1 MIFRRII
8 IAIKKVN
15 ADNQPVKILSNFLGF
30 GLIGFSIYILI
41 SLISYNAADS
51 AYFYQTNDPNVLN
64 LGGPAGAVI
73 SDVLLSTIGLGSYLL
88 LLFISLWSLESL
100 APKIF
105 NLSSPKFLFRVIGGL
120 LSLICFT
127 ALCEF
132 YIAGQSFPQ
141 GSSGGFLGKSI
152 FSNLVLIFGLIGS
165 LLFLLIFLIPS
176 VTLGLNISWSLLFT
190 YAGKLILKMSSLTRS
205 LLENVFKFLEKLI
218 SSSFAGI
225 KNLIGN
231 IKDIQKNKQ
240 IESSKSKPV
249 KAPTKKS
256 PEIKA
261 VPKTQSVI
269 NLKSDKSEDKVDL
282 SESDMGKDEE
292 PVTKMPSTEL
302 LDRALDDGDSLSKED
317 LESLSELLEIKLD
330 EFGIEAEVV
339 SVLPGPVV
347 TRFEIQPA
355 PGTKANKITNIAQDI
370 ARSLAVSSVRVVEVI
385 EGKSVVGIE
394 IPNTNRKMVRLK
406 EILASAAFENSKSHL
421 SLALGKDIA
430 GKAVVVNLEKMPHLL
445 VAGTTGSGK
454 SVGINAMLLSLLFK
468 SDPEDVR
475 LILIDPK
482 MLELSVYDGIPHLLT
497 PVITDMSDA
506 ANGLRWCVAEMDR
519 RYKLMSAMGVRNLA
533 SFNSTIKDASEKGSI
548 FSNLVLIFGLIGSL
562 LFLLI
567 FLIPSVTLGLNIS
580 WSLLFTYAGKLILK
594 MSSLTRSLLENVF
607 KFLEKL
613 ISSSFAGIKNLI
625 GNIKDIQK
633 NKQIESSKSKP
644 VKAPTKKSPEIK
656 AVPKT
661 QSVINLKSDKSED
674 KVDLSESDMGKDEE
688 PVTKMPST
696 ELLDRALDDGDSL
709 SKEDLESLSE
719 LLEIKLDEFGIEAE
733 VVSVL
738 PGPVVTRFEIQ
749 PAPGTKANKI
759 TNIAQDIARS
769 LAVSSVRVVE
779 VIEGKSVVGIEIPNT
794 NRKMV
799 RLKEILASAAF
810 ENSKSHLSLALG
822 KDIAGKAVVVNLEK
836 MPHLLVAG
844 TTGSGK
850 SVGINAMLL
859 SLLFKSDPE
868 DVRLILIDPKMLELS
883 VYDGIPHLLTP
894 VITDM
899 SDAANGLRWCVAEM
913 DRRYKLMSAM
923 GVRNLAS
930 FNSTIKDAS
939 EKGESIQNPL
949 KEDVEDY
956 LEELPSIVVVVDEFA
971 DMMMLVGKKVEHLI
985 ARIAQKARAA
995 GIHLIL
1001 ATQRPSVD
1009 VITGLIKANIPTR
1022 ISFQV
1027 STKIDSRTVLDQGGA
1042 EQLLGYGD
1050 MLYLPAGQGVPAR
1063 VHGAFVGDD
1072 EVHRVVDDWKK
1083 RGTPD
1088 FIDEITSDLQD
1099 TGPIPGWS
1107 NASGSSGE
1115 EDDELYDEAVNFVI
1129 ESRRASIS
1137 AVQRKLR
1144 IGYNRAARIIESME
1158 AAGLVSEMSSN
1169 GSREVLVPKRN

>member
-1 MIFRRII
+1 MVFRRII

-15 ADNQPVKILSNFLGF
+15 TDNQPVKILSNFLGF

-51 AYFYQTNDPNVLN
+51 AYFYQTNDPNVMN
-64 LGGPAGAVI
+64 LGGPLGAIV
-73 SDVLLSTIGLGSYLL
+73 SDILLSTIGLGSYLL

-105 NLSSPKFLFRVIGGL
+105 SLTSPKFLFRIIGGL

-141 GSSGGFLGKSI
+141 GSSGGLIGKFI

-165 LLFLLIFLIPS
+165 LLFLIIFLIPS
-176 VTLGLNISWSLLFT
+176 ATLGLNVSWQLLFT
-190 YAGKLILKMSSLTRS
+190 YAGKLILKIFSLARL

-218 SSSFAGI
+218 TAVIQGLKTLIESI
-225 KNLIGN
+225 K
-231 IKDIQKNKQ
+231 KIQKNNQ
-240 IESSKSKPV
+240 IESSKTKPF
-249 KAPTKKS
+249 KAAPKKS

-269 NLKSDKSEDKVDL
+269 NLKNDKPEDKVDL
-282 SESDMGKDEE
+282 SKSDIGEDKE

-302 LDRALDDGDSLSKED
+302 LDRALDDGESLSKED

-406 EILASAAFENSKSHL
+406 EILASSAFEDSKSHL

-533 SFNSTIKDASEKGSI
+533 SFNSAIKE
-548 FSNLVLIFGLIGSL
+548 
-562 LFLLI
+562 
-567 FLIPSVTLGLNIS
+567 
-580 WSLLFTYAGKLILK
+580 
-594 MSSLTRSLLENVF
+594 
-607 KFLEKL
+607 
-613 ISSSFAGIKNLI
+613 
-625 GNIKDIQK
+625 
-633 NKQIESSKSKP
+633 
-644 VKAPTKKSPEIK
+644 
-656 AVPKT
+656 
-661 QSVINLKSDKSED
+661 
-674 KVDLSESDMGKDEE
+674 
-688 PVTKMPST
+688 
-696 ELLDRALDDGDSL
+696 
-709 SKEDLESLSE
+709 
-719 LLEIKLDEFGIEAE
+719 
-733 VVSVL
+733 
-738 PGPVVTRFEIQ
+738 
-749 PAPGTKANKI
+749 
-759 TNIAQDIARS
+759 
-769 LAVSSVRVVE
+769 
-779 VIEGKSVVGIEIPNT
+779 
-794 NRKMV
+794 
-799 RLKEILASAAF
+799 
-810 ENSKSHLSLALG
+810 
-822 KDIAGKAVVVNLEK
+822 
-836 MPHLLVAG
+836 
-844 TTGSGK
+844 
-850 SVGINAMLL
+850 
-859 SLLFKSDPE
+859 
-868 DVRLILIDPKMLELS
+868 
-883 VYDGIPHLLTP
+883 
-894 VITDM
+894 
-899 SDAANGLRWCVAEM
+899 
-913 DRRYKLMSAM
+913 
-923 GVRNLAS
+923 
-930 FNSTIKDAS
+930 AS

-949 KEDVEDY
+949 KEDEEDF

-1050 MLYLPAGQGVPAR
+1050 MLYLPAGQGVPSR

-1088 FIDEITSDLQD
+1088 FVDEITSDLQD

-1107 NASGSSGE
+1107 NVSGSSGA

-1144 IGYNRAARIIESME
+1144 IGYNRAARLIESME

>member
-1 MIFRRII
+1 M
-8 IAIKKVN
+8 
-15 ADNQPVKILSNFLGF
+15 
-30 GLIGFSIYILI
+30 
-41 SLISYNAADS
+41 
-51 AYFYQTNDPNVLN
+51 
-64 LGGPAGAVI
+64 I
-73 SDVLLSTIGLGSYLL
+73 SDILLSSIGLGSYLL
-88 LLFISLWSLESL
+88 LIFISLWSLESL
-100 APKIF
+100 APKVF
-105 NLSSPKFLFRVIGGL
+105 KLSSPRFLFRILGGL
-120 LSLICFT
+120 LSLVCFT

-141 GSSGGFLGKSI
+141 GSSGGFIGKFI

-165 LLFLLIFLIPS
+165 LLFLIIFLIPS
-176 VTLGLNISWSLLFT
+176 ITLGLNISWSLLFS
-190 YAGKLILKMSSLTRS
+190 YLGKFILQSLSLIKTIF
-205 LLENVFKFLEKLI
+205 ENVFSVLEKLFSALLKGLKNI
-218 SSSFAGI
+218 I
-225 KNLIGN
+225 KNISNLTDKKNTN
-231 IKDIQKNKQ
+231 ITNK
-240 IESSKSKPV
+240 
-249 KAPTKKS
+249 KAPKTPIKKS
-256 PEIKA
+256 LETKT

-269 NLKSDKSEDKVDL
+269 NLKSDKPSEENKLSDTDITEDDK
-282 SESDMGKDEE
+282 
-292 PVTKMPSTEL
+292 PITKMPSTEL
-302 LDRALDDGDSLSKED
+302 LDRALDDGESLSKED

-406 EILASAAFENSKSHL
+406 EILASSAFENSKSHL

-533 SFNSTIKDASEKGSI
+533 SFNSAIKEAS
-548 FSNLVLIFGLIGSL
+548 
-562 LFLLI
+562 
-567 FLIPSVTLGLNIS
+567 
-580 WSLLFTYAGKLILK
+580 
-594 MSSLTRSLLENVF
+594 
-607 KFLEKL
+607 
-613 ISSSFAGIKNLI
+613 
-625 GNIKDIQK
+625 D
-633 NKQIESSKSKP
+633 
-644 VKAPTKKSPEIK
+644 
-656 AVPKT
+656 
-661 QSVINLKSDKSED
+661 
-674 KVDLSESDMGKDEE
+674 
-688 PVTKMPST
+688 
-696 ELLDRALDDGDSL
+696 
-709 SKEDLESLSE
+709 
-719 LLEIKLDEFGIEAE
+719 
-733 VVSVL
+733 
-738 PGPVVTRFEIQ
+738 
-749 PAPGTKANKI
+749 
-759 TNIAQDIARS
+759 
-769 LAVSSVRVVE
+769 
-779 VIEGKSVVGIEIPNT
+779 
-794 NRKMV
+794 
-799 RLKEILASAAF
+799 
-810 ENSKSHLSLALG
+810 
-822 KDIAGKAVVVNLEK
+822 
-836 MPHLLVAG
+836 
-844 TTGSGK
+844 
-850 SVGINAMLL
+850 
-859 SLLFKSDPE
+859 
-868 DVRLILIDPKMLELS
+868 
-883 VYDGIPHLLTP
+883 
-894 VITDM
+894 
-899 SDAANGLRWCVAEM
+899 
-913 DRRYKLMSAM
+913 
-923 GVRNLAS
+923 
-930 FNSTIKDAS
+930 
-939 EKGESIQNPL
+939 KGESIQNPL
-949 KEDVEDY
+949 KENEEEF

-1083 RGTPD
+1083 RGKPD
-1088 FIDEITSDLQD
+1088 YVDEITSDLQD

-1107 NASGSSGE
+1107 NASGSGE

-1144 IGYNRAARIIESME
+1144 IGYNRAARLIESME

>member
-1 MIFRRII
+1 M
-8 IAIKKVN
+8 
-15 ADNQPVKILSNFLGF
+15 
-30 GLIGFSIYILI
+30 
-41 SLISYNAADS
+41 
-51 AYFYQTNDPNVLN
+51 N
-64 LGGPAGAVI
+64 LGGPLGAVI
-73 SDVLLSTIGLGSYLL
+73 SDILLSTIGLGSYLL

-105 NLSSPKFLFRVIGGL
+105 NLSSPKFLFRIIGGL

-141 GSSGGFLGKSI
+141 GSSGGFIGKFI

-176 VTLGLNISWSLLFT
+176 ATLGLNISWPLLFA
-190 YAGKLILKMSSLTRS
+190 YAGKLILKISSLGRL
-205 LLENVFKFLEKLI
+205 LLENIFKFLEKLI
-218 SSSFAGI
+218 SAIFQGL
-225 KNLIGN
+225 KTLVEN

-240 IESSKSKPV
+240 IESSKTKPI
-249 KAPTKKS
+249 KAAAKKS

-269 NLKSDKSEDKVDL
+269 NLKNDKPEDKVDL
-282 SESDMGKDEE
+282 SKSDIGEDKE

-302 LDRALDDGDSLSKED
+302 LDRALDDGESLSKED

-406 EILASAAFENSKSHL
+406 EILASSAFEDSKSHL

-533 SFNSTIKDASEKGSI
+533 SFNSAIKE
-548 FSNLVLIFGLIGSL
+548 
-562 LFLLI
+562 
-567 FLIPSVTLGLNIS
+567 
-580 WSLLFTYAGKLILK
+580 
-594 MSSLTRSLLENVF
+594 
-607 KFLEKL
+607 
-613 ISSSFAGIKNLI
+613 
-625 GNIKDIQK
+625 
-633 NKQIESSKSKP
+633 
-644 VKAPTKKSPEIK
+644 
-656 AVPKT
+656 
-661 QSVINLKSDKSED
+661 
-674 KVDLSESDMGKDEE
+674 
-688 PVTKMPST
+688 
-696 ELLDRALDDGDSL
+696 
-709 SKEDLESLSE
+709 
-719 LLEIKLDEFGIEAE
+719 
-733 VVSVL
+733 
-738 PGPVVTRFEIQ
+738 
-749 PAPGTKANKI
+749 
-759 TNIAQDIARS
+759 
-769 LAVSSVRVVE
+769 
-779 VIEGKSVVGIEIPNT
+779 
-794 NRKMV
+794 
-799 RLKEILASAAF
+799 
-810 ENSKSHLSLALG
+810 
-822 KDIAGKAVVVNLEK
+822 
-836 MPHLLVAG
+836 
-844 TTGSGK
+844 
-850 SVGINAMLL
+850 
-859 SLLFKSDPE
+859 
-868 DVRLILIDPKMLELS
+868 
-883 VYDGIPHLLTP
+883 
-894 VITDM
+894 
-899 SDAANGLRWCVAEM
+899 
-913 DRRYKLMSAM
+913 
-923 GVRNLAS
+923 
-930 FNSTIKDAS
+930 AS
-939 EKGESIQNPL
+939 EKGESSQNPL
-949 KEDVEDY
+949 KEDEEDF
-956 LEELPSIVVVVDEFA
+956 LEELPSIGVVVDEFA

-1088 FIDEITSDLQD
+1088 FVDEITSDLQD

-1144 IGYNRAARIIESME
+1144 IGYNRAARLIESME

>member
-8 IAIKKVN
+8 IAIKKVKT
-15 ADNQPVKILSNFLGF
+15 DKQFKTFSTSFLGF
-30 GLIGFSIYILI
+30 GLLGFSIYILI
-41 SLISYNAADS
+41 SLLSYNAADS
-51 AYFYQTNDPNVLN
+51 GFYYQTSDPVILN
-64 LGGPAGAVI
+64 LGGPLGAVI
-73 SDVLLSTIGLGSYLL
+73 SDFLLSTMGIGSYLL
-88 LLFISLWSLESL
+88 LALISLWSFESIAKSL
-100 APKIF
+100 
-105 NLSSPKFLFRVIGGL
+105 LSFAGPLRLIGGL
-120 LSLICFT
+120 ISLICFM
-127 ALCEF
+127 ALSEF
-132 YIAGQSFPQ
+132 YISGESFPQ
-141 GSSGGFLGKSI
+141 DSSGGIIGKFIFLNFVK
-152 FSNLVLIFGLIGS
+152 VFGLIGS
-165 LLFLLIFLIPS
+165 LLFLVIFMIPS
-176 VTLGLNISWSLLFT
+176 LTLALNISWPSLFT
-190 YAGKLILKMSSLTRS
+190 YIGKLIIKLTSFLKLI
-205 LLENVFKFLEKLI
+205 LINVFKLI
-218 SSSFAGI
+218 ENFISVFFIGV
-225 KNLIGN
+225 KNLLKK
-231 IKDIQKNKQ
+231 IKDIKKDKKM
-240 IESSKSKPV
+240 ESSAVKSV
-249 KAPTKKS
+249 KTSSKKS
-256 PEIKA
+256 PEIKV

-269 NLKSDKSEDKVDL
+269 NLKNDKPEENLDLPQSDMDEDK
-282 SESDMGKDEE
+282 E

-302 LDRALDDGDSLSKED
+302 LDRALDDGESLSKED

-406 EILASAAFENSKSHL
+406 EILASSAFENSKSHL

-519 RYKLMSAMGVRNLA
+519 RYKLMSAMGVRNLS
-533 SFNSTIKDASEKGSI
+533 SFNSA
-548 FSNLVLIFGLIGSL
+548 
-562 LFLLI
+562 
-567 FLIPSVTLGLNIS
+567 
-580 WSLLFTYAGKLILK
+580 
-594 MSSLTRSLLENVF
+594 
-607 KFLEKL
+607 
-613 ISSSFAGIKNLI
+613 
-625 GNIKDIQK
+625 
-633 NKQIESSKSKP
+633 
-644 VKAPTKKSPEIK
+644 VKE
-656 AVPKT
+656 
-661 QSVINLKSDKSED
+661 
-674 KVDLSESDMGKDEE
+674 
-688 PVTKMPST
+688 
-696 ELLDRALDDGDSL
+696 
-709 SKEDLESLSE
+709 
-719 LLEIKLDEFGIEAE
+719 
-733 VVSVL
+733 
-738 PGPVVTRFEIQ
+738 
-749 PAPGTKANKI
+749 
-759 TNIAQDIARS
+759 
-769 LAVSSVRVVE
+769 
-779 VIEGKSVVGIEIPNT
+779 
-794 NRKMV
+794 
-799 RLKEILASAAF
+799 
-810 ENSKSHLSLALG
+810 
-822 KDIAGKAVVVNLEK
+822 
-836 MPHLLVAG
+836 
-844 TTGSGK
+844 
-850 SVGINAMLL
+850 
-859 SLLFKSDPE
+859 
-868 DVRLILIDPKMLELS
+868 
-883 VYDGIPHLLTP
+883 
-894 VITDM
+894 
-899 SDAANGLRWCVAEM
+899 
-913 DRRYKLMSAM
+913 
-923 GVRNLAS
+923 
-930 FNSTIKDAS
+930 AS

-949 KEDVEDY
+949 KEDEEEF

-1042 EQLLGYGD
+1042 EQLLGFGD

-1088 FIDEITSDLQD
+1088 FVDEITSDLQD

-1107 NASGSSGE
+1107 NASGSGE

-1144 IGYNRAARIIESME
+1144 IGYNRAARLIESME